1 MVEEQ
6 LKSLIIERYGSLKK
20 FAESVDIA
28 WSTLDGVIKR
38 GVNKANITSL
48 IKICEGLNI
57 DCESLYYGD
66 IITKQTILKQEPLT
80 EEEQNHIKKYRSLNK
95 DGKEVVDIIL
105 DREFEFAEYRKK
117 IEDIKKISGIK
128 DAAFNKIKELIC
140 V

>member
-80 EEEQNHIKKYRSLNK
+80 EEESY
-95 DGKEVVDIIL
+95 
-105 DREFEFAEYRKK
+105 KK
-117 IEDIKKISGIK
+117 IPFFK
-128 DAAFNKIKELIC
+128 
-140 V
+140 

>member
-1 MVEEQ
+1 MIEEQ

-57 DCESLYYGD
+57 DCESLYYGE
-66 IITKQTILKQEPLT
+66 IITKQTILKEEPLS
-80 EEEQNHIKKYRSLNK
+80 EEEQKHIKKYRSLND
-95 DGKEVVDIIL
+95 DGKEIVDIIL
-105 DREFEFAEYRKK
+105 DREYQFLEYRRK
-117 IEDIKKISGIK
+117 IEDIKGN
-128 DAAFNKIKELIC
+128 DN
-140 V
+140 

>member
-1 MVEEQ
+1 MVEDQ

-20 FAESVDIA
+20 FAESADIA

-66 IITKQTILKQEPLT
+66 IITKQTILKQEPLND
-80 EEEQNHIKKYRSLNK
+80 EEQNHIKKYRSLNK

-117 IEDIKKISGIK
+117 IEDIKK
-128 DAAFNKIKELIC
+128 
-140 V
+140 

>member
-6 LKSLIIERYGSLKK
+6 LKKLIIEKYGSLKK

-66 IITKQTILKQEPLT
+66 IITKQTVLKQEPLS
-80 EEEQNHIKKYRSLNK
+80 EDEQEHIRKYRSLNI
-95 DGKEVVDIIL
+95 DGKEIVDIIL
-105 DREFEFAEYRKK
+105 DREYEFAEYRKK
-117 IEDIKKISGIK
+117 IEDIKK
-128 DAAFNKIKELIC
+128 
-140 V
+140 

>member
-6 LKSLIIERYGSLKK
+6 LKNLIIEKYGSLKK

-66 IITKQTILKQEPLT
+66 IITKQTILKQEPLS
-80 EEEQNHIKKYRSLNK
+80 EDEQEHIRTYRSLNT
-95 DGKEVVDIIL
+95 DGKEIVDIIL
-105 DREFEFAEYRKK
+105 DREYEFAEYRKK
-117 IEDIKKISGIK
+117 IEDIKK
-128 DAAFNKIKELIC
+128 
-140 V
+140 

>member
-80 EEEQNHIKKYRSLNK
+80 EEEQNHIKKYRSFNK

-117 IEDIKKISGIK
+117 IEDIKK
-128 DAAFNKIKELIC
+128 
-140 V
+140 

>member
-6 LKSLIIERYGSLKK
+6 LKNLIIEKYGSLKK
-20 FAESVDIA
+20 FAESVDIP

-66 IITKQTILKQEPLT
+66 IITKQTILKEEPLS
-80 EEEQNHIKKYRSLNK
+80 EDEQEHIRKYRSLNT
-95 DGKEVVDIIL
+95 DGKEIVDIIL
-105 DREFEFAEYRKK
+105 DREYEFAEYRKK
-117 IEDIKKISGIK
+117 IEDIKK
-128 DAAFNKIKELIC
+128 
-140 V
+140 

>member
-1 MVEEQ
+1 MIEEQ

-57 DCESLYYGD
+57 DCESLYYGE
-66 IITKQTILKQEPLT
+66 IITKQTILKEEPLS
-80 EEEQNHIKKYRSLNK
+80 EEEQKHIKKYRSLND
-95 DGKEVVDIIL
+95 DGKEIVDIIL
-105 DREFEFAEYRKK
+105 DREYQFLEYRRK
-117 IEDIKKISGIK
+117 IEDIKGNDS
-128 DAAFNKIKELIC
+128 
-140 V
+140 

>member
-6 LKSLIIERYGSLKK
+6 LKNLIIEKYGSLKK

-66 IITKQTILKQEPLT
+66 IITKQTILKQEPLS
-80 EEEQNHIKKYRSLNK
+80 EDEQEHIRKYRSLNA
-95 DGKEVVDIIL
+95 DGKEIVDIIL
-105 DREFEFAEYRKK
+105 DREYEFAEYRKK
-117 IEDIKKISGIK
+117 IEDIKK
-128 DAAFNKIKELIC
+128 
-140 V
+140 